1 MTDFTPLAGTM
12 GGILIGLSAVILM
25 GGIGRIAGLSGIIG
39 GVLSTSWTQEQ
50 SWRALFLAG
59 TLGGAIIVALLGG
72 IDVAA
77 ISFPGTPLTTAIG
90 GLLVGFG
97 TAFGA
102 GCTSGHGICGISRLS
117 VRSIVST
124 VIFMAVAVLTVFII
138 RHAMGG

>member
-12 GGILIGLSAVILM
+12 GGILIGLSAVLLM
-25 GGIGRIAGLSGIIG
+25 GGIGRIAGLSGILG
-39 GVLSTSWTQEQ
+39 GIFTTTWTAEQ

-59 TLGGAIIVALLGG
+59 TLGGAVVVALLGG
-72 IDVAA
+72 IDPEA
-77 ISFPGTPLTTAIG
+77 ITFPGTPLTTALG

-97 TAFGA
+97 TALGA

-124 VIFMAVAVLTVFII
+124 VVFMAVAVLTVFVV

>member
-1 MTDFTPLAGTM
+1 MTDFTPLAGTI
-12 GGILIGLSAVILM
+12 GGILIGLSAVLLM
-25 GGIGRIAGLSGIIG
+25 GGIGRIAGLSGIFG
-39 GVLSTSWTQEQ
+39 GILTTAWTAEQ

-59 TLGGAIIVALLGG
+59 TLGGAVIVALLGG
-72 IDVAA
+72 IDPEA
-77 ISFPGTPLTTAIG
+77 IAFPGTPLTTAIG

-97 TAFGA
+97 TALGA